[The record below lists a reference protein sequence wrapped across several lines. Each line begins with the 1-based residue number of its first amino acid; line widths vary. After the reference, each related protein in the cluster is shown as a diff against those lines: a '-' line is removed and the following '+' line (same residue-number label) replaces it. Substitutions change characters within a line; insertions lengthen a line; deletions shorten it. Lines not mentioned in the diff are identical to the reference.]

1 MRTVCDALGV
11 PPSLLKALIHLSP
24 DQGQPMRDLA
34 EHFGADASY
43 ITALVDN
50 LEKLGCVE
58 RRPNPTDRRIKTVV
72 LTPLGVEYQARL
84 FELLS
89 EPPKGFDVLTAGEQ
103 RQLRDLLRKV
113 AEADPVLAKIEGGFF
128 HAHPAPTSCQG

>member
-1 MRTVCDALGV
+1 MRTVCDTLGI

-34 EHFGADASY
+34 EHFGTDASY

-58 RRPNPTDRRIKTVV
+58 RRPCPTDRRIKTVV
-72 LTPLGVEYQARL
+72 LTPRGVDYQTRL

-89 EPPKGFDVLTAGEQ
+89 EPPKAFDVLTAGEQ

-113 AEADPVLAKIEGGFF
+113 ADADPVLSKIEGGFF
-128 HAHPAPTSCQG
+128 HAQPTSTS